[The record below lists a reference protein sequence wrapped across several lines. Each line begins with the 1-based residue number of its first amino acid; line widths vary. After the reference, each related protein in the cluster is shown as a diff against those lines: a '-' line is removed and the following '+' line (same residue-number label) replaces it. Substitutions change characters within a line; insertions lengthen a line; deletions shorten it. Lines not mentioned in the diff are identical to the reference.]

1 MKLTRTKMDLLPMS
15 SISSSLRNASV
26 KPTKVIQNLYLEFA
40 QYQKSPEKPKKVPEP
55 EPEPVV
61 DLGRQWNSRVR
72 LYIWLQLRKL
82 YDAYVL
88 GKKLTV
94 NDENLR
100 GLIRYILG
108 DLSEM
113 EVTFILNGLFK
124 LDKSIEFIPFV
135 HLLLFRPLS
144 SSIWLLSSV

>member
-1 MKLTRTKMDLLPMS
+1 MDLLPMS

-26 KPTKVIQNLYLEFA
+26 KPRKVIQNLYLEFA